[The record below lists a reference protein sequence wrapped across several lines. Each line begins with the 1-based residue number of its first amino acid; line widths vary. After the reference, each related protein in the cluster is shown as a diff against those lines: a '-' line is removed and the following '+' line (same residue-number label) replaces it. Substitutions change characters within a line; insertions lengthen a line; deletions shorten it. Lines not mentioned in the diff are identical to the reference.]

1 MRFAFATNEYSPA
14 LPVRIGN
21 VYQTRGGNRASR
33 GDFWVLVGIS
43 DSGETAYL
51 LAINREGRVVGSS
64 SYGMHVVRDWSP
76 IAFAQ
81 GLEEMTL
88 DVVSI

>member
-1 MRFAFATNEYSPA
+1 MKFTFATNEYCTSM
-14 LPVRIGN
+14 PVRIGN
-21 VYQTRGGNRASR
+21 IYQTRGGNRASR

-43 DSGETAYL
+43 ESGDTAYL
-51 LAINREGRVVGSS
+51 LAISREGRIVGSS

-76 IAFAQ
+76 IAFAN
-81 GLEEMTL
+81 GLEDVTF